1 MSLPRFPLYILALSA
16 GMLAAPNAV
25 RAGDHDPVVI
35 HSVRNAVSAP
45 MRDIIRDMPPPPP
58 MNEED
63 GEPFQVP
70 NIFIKPN
77 RAVLNRAPDLEYPGI
92 QRMPRGVPAP
102 TVDISFD
109 AIDQISSNCGCLPPD
124 TNGDVDEQY
133 YIQWVNGSW
142 AVYDKVSGALV
153 SGPTPGNSFWAGFGG
168 KCETTNSGDPLVV
181 YDQVAGRW
189 VMSQFVTST
198 PFAQC
203 VAVST
208 SSDPLGTYYQ
218 YEFQWPNRFGD
229 YGKLG
234 VWTDESGTQ
243 DAYLLTTHEFNGS
256 GTSFFGAALIAMER
270 DKMLVGDPAAMIRY
284 PGYDAYGVQPLNLIG
299 TVKAPANACPS
310 YVHFDETASDYVFWD
325 LCLDWT
331 DPLSSVITPGG
342 SPIRVPAGEP
352 FSPFFDS
359 VRQPGTGSVLDSFG
373 SNVMYRATARAF
385 PADAPMRMALVI
397 NHVVQ
402 AATAEDGSAIGGVRW
417 IEFGLGDSEPPPSVP
432 TGLSKRIIDEGV
444 MAPDDDTRWMGG
456 IAIDAS
462 GNIGLGYSVSSTET
476 NPQIRVTGRTAGD
489 PPGTMRDEQT
499 CTDGF
504 ANGSQTSASGRWG
517 DYSSMNVDPSDQ
529 CTFWF
534 TTEYYPT
541 TSSANWH
548 TRVCSFK
555 FPDCGN
561 PDFALVATSDTRI
574 EMCGATAA
582 GDPEYDLRAGVLNG
596 FSGPV
601 NLSLVNAPAGTSGA
615 FSPNPVNAPGTSALT
630 LTNGAALVTGEY
642 EFRVDGTD
650 GTITRSLDL
659 ELGISEHL
667 PEQPGLLTPVDV
679 ATGVKIRPVLNWGT
693 VADPGERVFADG
705 FDGVVTPLP
714 GPPSTATSYTVEVA
728 SDAGFATIVAS
739 AEVTEQHWTVDV
751 SLDPSTTY
759 YWRVIA
765 HNYCGDSVVS
775 DTFSFTTGIPGECP
789 AGTTASTVFEDDF
802 SNGTNGW
809 TTTGSGSTDW
819 SQGAPP
825 AGIGFSGTVWKIP
838 DNPVPS
844 DRSLDS
850 PAIAIPDGVAAVI
863 LSYDAFH
870 KFEDGGPDAC
880 YDNASMALSNDGGAN
895 FGYLGPER
903 MFTDSYNGIALST
916 TALGGNYVWCF
927 PGSGGSTAPTH
938 AVVDLDDYAG
948 ETVQIRFRAASDPNT
963 TAPAPNGMVIANFK
977 VEVCQ

>member
-1 MSLPRFPLYILALSA
+1 MSLQRFSIFTFVLATTGLAMPVAA
-16 GMLAAPNAV
+16 GAADN
-25 RAGDHDPVVI
+25 DPIVI
-35 HSVRNAVSAP
+35 HSVRNDVSAP
-45 MRDIIRDMPPPPP
+45 MRDIIRNLPPPTPP
-58 MNEED
+58 VEGEE
-63 GEPFQVP
+63 PHQIP

-77 RAVLNRAPDLEYPGI
+77 RAVLGNQARDLEYPGI

-102 TVDISFD
+102 TVDLSFD
-109 AIDQISSNCGCLPPD
+109 AVDQISSNCGCLPPD

-142 AVYDKVSGALV
+142 AVYDKADGSLV
-153 SGPTPGNSFWAGFGG
+153 SGPTAGNSFWAGFGG

-181 YDQVAGRW
+181 YDQHAGRW

-208 SSDPLGTYYQ
+208 SSDPLGSYNR

-243 DAYLLTTHEFNGS
+243 DAYLLTTHEFNGAGS
-256 GTSFFGAALIAMER
+256 QFFGAALIAMER

-284 PGYDAYGVQPLNLIG
+284 PGFDAYGVQPLNLIG

-310 YVHFDETASDYVFWD
+310 YVHFDEVTSDYVFWD

-331 DPLSSVITPGG
+331 DPNSSVITPAG
-342 SPIRVPAGEP
+342 SPIRVAANEP

-359 VRQPGTGSVLDSFG
+359 VGQPGTASMLDSFG

-385 PADAPMRMALVI
+385 PPDAPLRMALVI

-402 AATAEDGSAIGGVRW
+402 AATGVGGVRW
-417 IEFGLGDSEPPPSVP
+417 VEFGLGNDEAPPPQP
-432 TGLSKRIIDEGV
+432 AGLAKRIVDEGV
-444 MAPDDDTRWMGG
+444 MSPDDDTRWMGG
-456 IAIDAS
+456 IAIDSS
-462 GNIGLGYSVSSTET
+462 GNLGLGYSVSSATT
-476 NPQIRVTGRTAGD
+476 NPQIRVTGRTPGD
-489 PPGTMRDEQT
+489 PAGLMRDEQT

-504 ANGSQTSASGRWG
+504 ANGSQTSTSGRWG

-541 TSSANWH
+541 TSNANWH
-548 TRVCSFK
+548 TRVCSFR
-555 FPDCGN
+555 FPECGN
-561 PDFALVATSDTRI
+561 PDFAIVPTTDTRI
-574 EMCGATAA
+574 EMCGATAGA
-582 GDPEYDLRAGVLNG
+582 DPEYDLRAGVLNG

-601 NLSLVNAPAGTSGA
+601 TLSLADAPAGTTGT
-615 FSPNPVNAPGTSALT
+615 FTPNPINAPGTGSLT
-630 LTNGAALVTGEY
+630 LTGGASLVSGEY
-642 EFRVDGTD
+642 TFRVDGTD
-650 GTITRSLDL
+650 GTITRSLGL
-659 ELGISEHL
+659 ELGLSEHL
-667 PEQPGLLTPVDV
+667 PEQPGLLTPADV
-679 ATGVKIRPVLNWGT
+679 ASGIKIRPVLTWGT
-693 VADPGERVFADG
+693 AADPNERVFADG
-705 FDGVVTPLP
+705 FDSSGVPPLP
-714 GPPSTATSYTVEVA
+714 GPPSTAVSYTVEVA
-728 SDAGFATIVAS
+728 SDAGFASIVAS
-739 AEVTEQHWTVDV
+739 AEVTEQTWTVDV

-802 SNGTNGW
+802 TNGPNGW
-809 TTTGSGSTDW
+809 TTGGSGATGW
-819 SQGAPP
+819 TQGAPP

-838 DNPVPS
+838 DNGTPS
-844 DRSLDS
+844 DRSLTS
-850 PAIAIPDGVAAVI
+850 PTIEIPAGVASVI
-863 LSYDAFH
+863 LSYDGFH
-870 KFEDGGPDAC
+870 NFEDGGANAC
-880 YDNASMALSNDGGAN
+880 YDNSSMALSSDSGAT

-916 TALGGNYVWCF
+916 TALAGNYVWCF
-927 PGSGGSTAPTH
+927 PGSGGLNAPTH

-948 ETVQIRFRAASDPNT
+948 QSVQIQFRALSDPNT
-963 TAPAPNGMVIANFK
+963 AAPGTNGMVVANFK